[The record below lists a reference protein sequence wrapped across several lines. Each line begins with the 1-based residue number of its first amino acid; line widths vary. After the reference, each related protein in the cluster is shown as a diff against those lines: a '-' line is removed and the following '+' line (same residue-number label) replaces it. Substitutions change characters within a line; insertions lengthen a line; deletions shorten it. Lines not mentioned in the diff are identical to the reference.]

1 MNSILRKVVLPWRQ
15 LSGMGNWS
23 YAVITEWSDRG
34 EIVPS
39 SERPAVFCNRNAA
52 EHHARAECASWPYRS
67 EALFLTDAG
76 KYLPLR

>member
-1 MNSILRKVVLPWRQ
+1 
-15 LSGMGNWS
+15 MGNWS

-34 EIVPS
+34 EIIPS
-39 SERPAVFCNRNAA
+39 STPPKVFNCKDAA
-52 EHHARAECASWPYRS
+52 EQHAHAECASWPYRS